1 MSTVKDSALYSQY
14 MAKMQE
20 NSLYELC
27 KDEHGHVINDV
38 ALLLNIERLSPSDQ
52 NQVKKMFGD
61 ISDAPNP
68 NDGLSDEAIEHTILP
83 RYVQTRSEMARYA
96 AAREKQFN
104 EHLTEQKYQRK
115 LKDIAKQFDEPK
127 IKLL

>member
-1 MSTVKDSALYSQY
+1 MSTVKDSALYSLY

-52 NQVKKMFGD
+52 NQVKKMFAD
-61 ISDAPNP
+61 NP
-68 NDGLSDEAIEHTILP
+68 NTVNANEGLSDEAIEHTILP

-96 AAREKQFN
+96 VAREKQFN
-104 EHLTEQKYQRK
+104 EHLSEQKYQRK
-115 LKDIAKQFDEPK
+115 LKEIAKQFDESK
-127 IKLL
+127 TK

>member
-1 MSTVKDSALYSQY
+1 MSSVKDSALYSQY

-27 KDEHGHVINDV
+27 KDEHGHVVNDI

-52 NQVKKMFGD
+52 TQVKKMFCD
-61 ISDAPNP
+61 NP
-68 NDGLSDEAIEHTILP
+68 NAANPNEGLSDEAIEHTILP

-96 AAREKQFN
+96 ASREKQFN
-104 EHLTEQKYQRK
+104 DHLTEQKYQRK
-115 LKDIAKQFDEPK
+115 LKDIAKQFDDSK
-127 IKLL
+127 NN